1 MTKKRV
7 HEELVRTLGIAAA
20 GFLALL
26 AVLPDWATAT
36 VALFGVLYAVLVIVI
51 DDDIR
56 ALFVRKA
63 PAKSPA
69 SRRAAT

>member
-1 MTKKRV
+1 MTNKRV
-7 HEELVRTLGIAAA
+7 HEELLRTIGIAAV
-20 GFLALL
+20 GFLVLL
-26 AVLPDWATAT
+26 AVLPDWATGT
-36 VALFGVLYAVLVIVI
+36 VALFGVLYGVLVVVI

-63 PAKSPA
+63 PTKSPA

>member
-1 MTKKRV
+1 MTKRV
-7 HEELVRTLGIAAA
+7 HQDLFRTLAVAAV
-20 GFLALL
+20 GFLALAL
-26 AVLPDWATAT
+26 LVPDWARVEVLAF
-36 VALFGVLYAVLVIVI
+36 AALYAILVVIV

>member
-1 MTKKRV
+1 MRKHRV
-7 HEELVRTLGIAAA
+7 HAELFRTLGIAAA

-26 AVLPDWATAT
+26 AVLPDWAKGT
-36 VALFGVLYAVLVIVI
+36 VALFGALYAVLVIVI
-51 DDDIR
+51 DDDVR

>member
-1 MTKKRV
+1 MRKHRV
-7 HEELVRTLGIAAA
+7 HAELFRTLGIAAA

-26 AVLPDWATAT
+26 AVLPDWAAGT
-36 VALFGVLYAVLVIVI
+36 VALFGVLYAVLVIAI